1 MSKEFNYSFIIP
13 HKNCPDLLQRC
24 VDSIPDREDI
34 QIIVVDDNSDVDK
47 KPSLKERKNLQVI
60 LLDAM
65 QSKGAGR
72 ARNVGLDYAIGKWLV
87 FADAD
92 DFFSENINSILNEYC
107 DAQEDVLFFNTCS
120 CLSDDIGQIIN
131 RSYDV
136 LFQNYKRT
144 GDRRW
149 FSICYPQPWGKIIR
163 HQLVIDNGITFQ
175 ETIANNDLLFAVK
188 TGTLAKTIKVVDCL
202 MYWYTFRVGSLSVSK
217 HIEPISKHFDRI
229 KAYYTCQQ
237 FLDSKNIK
245 VRFPMYWIP
254 IQSCIPFH
262 WLRYWKC
269 MGYLKSNNISTKGF
283 YLKTL
288 VYCLKYPLFKYHLM
302 KKKGLYDLI

>member
-1 MSKEFNYSFIIP
+1 MINYSIIIP
-13 HKNCPDLLQRC
+13 HYNIPDLLGRC
-24 VDSIPDREDI
+24 LRSIPERDDV
-34 QIIVVDDNSDVDK
+34 QIIVVDDNSPDNENYLSTL
-47 KPSLKERKNLQVI
+47 PELKRKNVEFYVTKDGL
-60 LLDAM
+60 
-65 QSKGAGR
+65 GAGHV
-72 ARNVGLDYAIGKWLV
+72 RNVGLSHAKGKWLV

-107 DAQEDVLFFNTCS
+107 DAQEDVIFFNTRS
-120 CLSDDIGQIIN
+120 CLSDNIEEIFN

-202 MYWYTFRVGSLSVSK
+202 MYWYTFRVGSLSISK
-217 HIEPISKHFDRI
+217 HIEPISKHLDRI

-245 VRFPMYWIP
+245 VKFPMYWIP

-269 MGYLKSNNISTKGF
+269 MDYIKSNKISTKGF
-283 YLKTL
+283 YIRTL
-288 VYCLKYPLFKYHLM
+288 AYCLKYPLFKFHIM